1 VSIIDNIKQN
11 LAYRL
16 LLFVLF
22 IIICFGLEKLGF
34 LDSSYT
40 VVSSRS
46 SPDDIITS
54 VQDSYFQWE
63 IQLKE
68 TKKGRFA
75 VVETLTLPS
84 PPSTWYAPKGSTIST
99 DGLSCT
105 TKKQQR
111 LIYSSSFDGNWR
123 IPTNYPEGLYKLDVT
138 IDDKLSKSFYFQLSR
153 TAALISQKE
162 VEVFRGAPTVRYDM
176 QHDNVKRETLSSDTS
191 IDNICHIVKRGNNY
205 YWKSRNNEML
215 VLLDSGPYS
224 SAYYF
229 VSLKG
234 AGLIK
239 VLDLSTPGL
248 KEVQYMEQVSTLLT
262 SITYFGEADY
272 FFKSTTRN
280 K

>member
-1 VSIIDNIKQN
+1 MSIIDNIKQN

-54 VQDSYFQWE
+54 AQDSYFQWE
-63 IQLKE
+63 IRLKE
-68 TKKGRFA
+68 SKKGRFS

-105 TKKQQR
+105 T
-111 LIYSSSFDGNWR
+111 
-123 IPTNYPEGLYKLDVT
+123 NYPEGLYKLDVT
-138 IDDKLSKSFYFQLSR
+138 IDDKLSKSFYFQLFR

-162 VEVFRGAPTVRYDM
+162 VEVFRGAPTVRYYM
-176 QHDNVKRETLSSDTS
+176 QHDNVKRETLTSDTS

-205 YWKSRNNEML
+205 YWKSRNDEML
-215 VLLDSGPYS
+215 LLLDSGPYS

-248 KEVQYMEQVSTLLT
+248 KEVQYMEQVSTLLS

-272 FFKSTTRN
+272 FFKSTTRHE
-280 K
+280 

>member
-1 VSIIDNIKQN
+1 MSIIDNIKQN

-16 LLFVLF
+16 LLFVSCF
-22 IIICFGLEKLGF
+22 VVFFGLEKLGF

-40 VVSSRS
+40 VVIARS
-46 SPDDIITS
+46 TPDDITTLAP
-54 VQDSYFQWE
+54 DSYFQWE

-68 TKKGRFA
+68 IKKGRFA

-84 PPSTWYAPKGSTIST
+84 PPRPWYAPEGSTIST

-105 TKKQQR
+105 TKRLQR
-111 LIYSSSFDGNWR
+111 LIYTSTFNGNWR
-123 IPTNYPEGLYKLDVT
+123 IPASYPEGLYRLDVT
-138 IDDKLSKSFYFQLSR
+138 IDDKLSKSFYFQLCRS
-153 TAALISQKE
+153 ADLISQKE
-162 VEVFRGAPTVRYDM
+162 VEVFKGTPTVRYDM
-176 QHDNVKRETLSSDTS
+176 QRDKVKKDALTAVTAV
-191 IDNICHIVKRGNNY
+191 DNICHIVKRGNNY

-248 KEVQYMEQVSTLLT
+248 KEVQYMEQVSTLLS

-280 K
+280 E